1 MFFRGIGDVSPQK
14 SAAFVPRAGQ
24 YAFGDNADKFA
35 FVPDLYYL
43 CIVFQWNFPAKVPS
57 EKRG

>member
-1 MFFRGIGDVSPQK
+1 MFLRKK

-24 YAFGDNADKFA
+24 HAFGDNADKFA

-43 CIVFQWNFPAKVPS
+43 CIVFQWNLPAKVPS

>member
-1 MFFRGIGDVSPQK
+1 MFLRKK
-14 SAAFVPRAGQ
+14 SAAFVPRAG
-24 YAFGDNADKFA
+24 GDNADKFA

>member
-14 SAAFVPRAGQ
+14 KRRLRSACGRH
-24 YAFGDNADKFA
+24 AFGDNADKFA